1 MLQNKAAVYSH
12 TTLNAPDLINIKQWA
27 EGAEGAEGDKTKDE
41 PRLAVS

>member
-1 MLQNKAAVYSH
+1 MFQNKAPVYGH

-27 EGAEGAEGDKTKDE
+27 EGAEGDKTNDE